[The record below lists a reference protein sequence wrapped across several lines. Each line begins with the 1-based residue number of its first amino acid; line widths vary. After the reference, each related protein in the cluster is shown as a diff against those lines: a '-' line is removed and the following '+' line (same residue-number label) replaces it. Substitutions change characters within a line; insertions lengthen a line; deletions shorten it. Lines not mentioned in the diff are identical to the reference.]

1 MKKSLVFVILLA
13 LIQVSSTSAL
23 AKESKSQLADVFAAA
38 VNVED
43 AAAAG
48 DWGAAQRKVA
58 EIKSIM
64 LEIAPSVQ
72 QVIGIHA
79 YKAING
85 FIVQLQQA
93 LLAEDRAAVKRP
105 LVSLQKMNGWLE
117 AQYPRGI

>member
-1 MKKSLVFVILLA
+1 MKKSLVLVFLLV
-13 LIQVSSTSAL
+13 LIQVSSTLAL
-23 AKESKSQLADVFAAA
+23 AEESKSQLSDVFAAV
-38 VNVED
+38 VNVEED
-43 AAAAG
+43 AAAG
-48 DWGAAQRKVA
+48 DWGAAQRKVV

-72 QVIGIHA
+72 QAVGIHA

-93 LLAEDRAAVKRP
+93 LLAEDRAAAKRP